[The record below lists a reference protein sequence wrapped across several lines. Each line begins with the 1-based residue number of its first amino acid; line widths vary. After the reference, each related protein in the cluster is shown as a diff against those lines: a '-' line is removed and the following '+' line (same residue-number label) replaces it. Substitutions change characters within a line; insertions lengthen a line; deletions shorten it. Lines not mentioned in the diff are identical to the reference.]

1 MTIEGSFGNLIG
13 LMIEGFGSDGDNHF
27 FIELSD
33 GSEVEF
39 FINEENNLEIIFYAG
54 YLDS

>member
-1 MTIEGSFGNLIG
+1 MTNEKGFGDLLG
-13 LMIEGFGSDGDNHF
+13 LTVEGFGSDGDNHF

-33 GSEVEF
+33 GSELEF
-39 FINEENNLEIIFYAG
+39 FINEDNDLDIMFYTG

>member
-1 MTIEGSFGNLIG
+1 MKAEEGFGDLIG
-13 LMIEGFGSDGDNHF
+13 LTVEGFGSDGDNHF

-39 FINEENNLEIIFYAG
+39 FINENNDLDIIFYAG